1 MISRLGIAHKITQEQ
16 LVAWNPLH
24 NTEEECFERQVECGR
39 PSWVLSSLFPDIR
52 CVCLPTPPLLG
63 KTAGRRALYR
73 LIEVGEEA
81 QCVCKVRDEKGVLL
95 REREDREQ
103 ARP

>member
-1 MISRLGIAHKITQEQ
+1 M
-16 LVAWNPLH
+16 VAWDALH
-24 NTEEECFERQVECGR
+24 YAEEECFERQVTGSG
-39 PSWVLSSLFPDIR
+39 PSWVLSRPFPDIR
-52 CVCLPTPPLLG
+52 CVRLPTPPLLG
-63 KTAGRRALYR
+63 KTAGRRALDR
-73 LIEVGEEA
+73 PAEVGEEA